1 MTEEQL
7 DGFKELAE
15 SIEQNTHQAYE
26 RYKKGVD
33 RIYVDNVQNVNE
45 IERLLDYIL
54 TYCGDEKKLSLFKKL
69 CHHYYKINPVA
80 TAEYVTIYRDMWEED
95 NPKLG
100 INPQAV
106 LNYI

>member
-54 TYCGDEKKLSLFKKL
+54 TYCGVEKM
-69 CHHYYKINPVA
+69 VA
-80 TAEYVTIYRDMWEED
+80 ASFLNDTTKRDYFQSFQGRL
-95 NPKLG
+95 KQLTK
-100 INPQAV
+100 A
-106 LNYI
+106 

>member
-54 TYCGDEKKLSLFKKL
+54 TYCGDEKM
-69 CHHYYKINPVA
+69 VA
-80 TAEYVTIYRDMWEED
+80 ASFLNDTTKRDYFQSFQGRL
-95 NPKLG
+95 KQLTK
-100 INPQAV
+100 A
-106 LNYI
+106 

>member
-15 SIEQNTHQAYE
+15 SIEQNTYQAYE
-26 RYKKGVD
+26 IHKEGVD

-54 TYCGDEKKLSLFKKL
+54 TYSSDEKMLLLFKKL
-69 CHHYYKINPVA
+69 CRHYYKINPVA
-80 TAEYVTIYRDMWEED
+80 TAEYVTIYKDMWEED
-95 NPKLG
+95 NQK
-100 INPQAV
+100 
-106 LNYI
+106 